1 MSQTNNKK
9 ELHQV
14 NGTGFS
20 DPTVFYDL
28 WAYFKKEVKGVTLK
42 QERITNT
49 KLKKDVKSVL
59 MESSTQLGKKR
70 KRNLPT
76 RITIFVPLNKKA

>member
-1 MSQTNNKK
+1 MAFKGVKRSCHKLIKK

-20 DPTVFYDL
+20 DPTVFHHL
-28 WAYFKKEVKGVTLK
+28 WVYCKKEIKGVTLK

-49 KLKKDVKSVL
+49 KLKKYVKCVL
-59 MESSTQLGKKR
+59 MESSTQLGKK
-70 KRNLPT
+70 
-76 RITIFVPLNKKA
+76 